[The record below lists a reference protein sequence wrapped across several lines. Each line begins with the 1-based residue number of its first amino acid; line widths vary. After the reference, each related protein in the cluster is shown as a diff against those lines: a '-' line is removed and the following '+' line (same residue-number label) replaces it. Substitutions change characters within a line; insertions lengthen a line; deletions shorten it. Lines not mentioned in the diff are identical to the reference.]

1 MFQFVV
7 YRQPVILMLV
17 FLCGIGLGRL
27 GLLESLPK
35 HGSDPR
41 AGSPDRVT
49 IGMGGAATGSA
60 RAGEQWLASLGADV
74 AASKDLAEAETKS
87 AEPTDMFEP
96 RQFAADSDL
105 ATNTLWTPLAQTD
118 EGDAVVSL
126 EAAGVSKS
134 AVQNP
139 ADNIFGMI
147 IHAD

>member
-1 MFQFVV
+1 MFRFVV
-7 YRQPVILMLV
+7 YLQPVILMLV
-17 FLCGIGLGRL
+17 FLCGIGVGRF

-35 HGSDPR
+35 NGSDLDTE
-41 AGSPDRVT
+41 SPERVT
-49 IGMGGAATGSA
+49 IGLGGAPTVSV

-87 AEPTDMFEP
+87 AEPTDMFESKES
-96 RQFAADSDL
+96 AIGSDL

-126 EAAGVSKS
+126 EAAGVSIS
-134 AVQNP
+134 AMQNP